1 MRHRFIAAAAATA
14 LIIGSSCALAFTAP
28 STSLD
33 GVPSGKYMIDNS
45 HTNVLFGLSHM
56 GFSQY
61 YGRFNVITGTLEFDA
76 KAPEKSKLDVKIDIA
91 SIDTNSAELEKKLVG
106 ADWFDAAKFPSATFV
121 STKVE
126 KTSATKGKVTGD
138 LTIHGVTKPVVLD
151 VTFNGAGQNPIA
163 AVPQLGFSATT
174 KIKRSDFGVAQYVPM
189 VGDEVT
195 LTIESELQL
204 PADTKPEKK

>member
-1 MRHRFIAAAAATA
+1 MRHRFIAAAVTTA
-14 LIIGSSCALAFTAP
+14 LVIGSGCALAFTPP
-28 STSLD
+28 STAVD
-33 GVPSGKYMIDNS
+33 GVPSGKYTIDNS

-61 YGRFNVITGTLEFDA
+61 YGRFNTISGTLEFDA

-106 ADWFDAAKFPSATFV
+106 GDWFDAAKFPSATFV

-138 LTIHGVTKPVVLD
+138 LTIHGVTKPVMLD
-151 VTFNGAGQNPIA
+151 VTFNGAGQNPIL

-189 VGDEVT
+189 VVYNVT
-195 LTIESELQL
+195 VTTESELHL

>member
-1 MRHRFIAAAAATA
+1 
-14 LIIGSSCALAFTAP
+14 
-28 STSLD
+28 
-33 GVPSGKYMIDNS
+33 MIDNS

-174 KIKRSDFGVAQYVPM
+174 QIKRSDFGVAQYVPM

-195 LTIESELQL
+195 LTIESEFQL

>member
-1 MRHRFIAAAAATA
+1 MT
-14 LIIGSSCALAFTAP
+14 
-28 STSLD
+28 
-33 GVPSGKYMIDNS
+33 
-45 HTNVLFGLSHM
+45 
-56 GFSQY
+56 
-61 YGRFNVITGTLEFDA
+61 
-76 KAPEKSKLDVKIDIA
+76 
-91 SIDTNSAELEKKLVG
+91 DTNLAELVKKLVG

-174 KIKRSDFGVAQYVPM
+174 KIKRSDFGVAQYIPM

-195 LTIESELQL
+195 LTIESEFQL